1 MHNIWYKK
9 SAQNWR
15 EALPIGN
22 GFTGVMVYGSSKK
35 ERLCFNDGE
44 LWSGYPKNYNAADS
58 FDNLEKVRKL
68 IFEGRNSEAD
78 ALCEDKLKGFYSETF
93 LPLGDVLFDFSKT
106 DRNIIARSLDLST
119 GIHTVKSNGFKS
131 EIFSSNPDRVTVY
144 RIKADKRFSVKMKA
158 KSKLHHSVRTDGGCL
173 MLYGNAPDYAAP
185 NYLRTELFPIKY
197 NEKKGMAFC
206 LCAQIF
212 TDGMLIS
219 RKHSLKIAGASE
231 VTVYFATAT
240 GFNGFDKMP
249 CTDTNAVIKKC
260 RLHLNRVEKSYDV
273 LKQRHMNDFS
283 RLYTQQSIS
292 FHKDEDIPTDEL
304 LNAVKKGADEK
315 AFCELLYNYGKYMI
329 ISGSRKGGQPLNLQG
344 IWNHAVRPPWS
355 SNYTVNINTQMN
367 YWGASRAGLSE
378 SIEPLLQMVY
388 EALQN
393 GRKTAEINYGCRGFA
408 CNHNVDIWRK
418 TPPVQGDANYMF
430 APLCGVWL
438 ANEIFAHYKN
448 GFLNDY
454 TDKVKGIVTESA
466 KFAND
471 YLILHNG
478 QYVVCPSASP
488 ENVFVNNGKRCKLDY
503 ASAFDMGLVKQAF
516 KNAVEI
522 SDDVNLKNEIAE
534 KLPKLY
540 PFRQG
545 ENGICEWHKNYDTPE
560 KGHRHFSPLYAFYPA
575 DIIGYYADREKT
587 EWIKQLF
594 HYRTNHSNQYIG
606 WSAAWAICIAARLRE
621 GEAVQKIIR
630 SMLNHSVFKNL
641 FCVHPP
647 FYFQIDGNLGFVAG
661 INEMLLTEEGETV
674 ELLPAL
680 PENFALS
687 GAVKDMVVN
696 GVKISFEWKNGA
708 VVTIH
713 ADKSVKILA
722 KHISDNALIDNT
734 VEIVPSLS
742 E

>member
-9 SAQNWR
+9 SALNWR

-44 LWSGYPKNYNAADS
+44 LWSGYPKNYNSADS

-106 DRNIIARSLDLST
+106 DKNIIARSLDLST
-119 GIHTVKSNGFKS
+119 GIHTVQSNGFRS

-158 KSKLHHSVRTDGGCL
+158 KSRLHHSVKTDGGCL

-240 GFNGFDKMP
+240 GFSGFDKMP

-273 LKQRHMNDFS
+273 LKKRHMDDFS

-329 ISGSRKGGQPLNLQG
+329 VSGSRKGGQPLNLQG

-367 YWGASRAGLSE
+367 YWGVSRAGLSE
-378 SIEPLLQMVY
+378 CIEPLLQMVY
-388 EALQN
+388 ETLQN

-454 TDKVKGIVTESA
+454 TDKVKEIVTESA

-516 KNAVEI
+516 KNAAEI
-522 SDDVNLKNEIAE
+522 SDDVKLKNEIAE

-545 ENGICEWHKNYDTPE
+545 EYGICEWHKDYDTPE

-594 HYRTNHSNQYIG
+594 HYRTDHSNQYIG

-661 INEMLLTEEGETV
+661 INEMLLTAECETV

-680 PENFALS
+680 PENFAQS

-708 VVTIH
+708 VVAIH
-713 ADKSVKILA
+713 ADKPVKILA

-734 VEIVPSLS
+734 VELVPFLS

>member
-44 LWSGYPKNYNAADS
+44 LWSGYPKNYNSADS

-119 GIHTVKSNGFKS
+119 GIHTVKSNGFRS

-158 KSKLHHSVRTDGGCL
+158 KSKLHHSVKTDGGCL

-240 GFNGFDKMP
+240 GFNGSDKMP

-260 RLHLNRVEKSYDV
+260 RLHLNSVDKSYDV
-273 LKQRHMNDFS
+273 LKKRHMDDFS
-283 RLYTQQSIS
+283 RLYNQQSIS
-292 FHKDEDIPTDEL
+292 FHKDEDISTDEL
-304 LNAVKKGADEK
+304 LNTVKKGADEK

-378 SIEPLLQMVY
+378 CIEPLLQMVY

-448 GFLNDY
+448 GFLNNY
-454 TDKVKGIVTESA
+454 TDKVEEIVTESA

-516 KNAVEI
+516 KNAAEI

-575 DIIGYYADREKT
+575 DIIGYYADGEKN

-594 HYRTNHSNQYIG
+594 HYRTDHSNQYIG

-630 SMLNHSVFKNL
+630 CMLNHSVFKNL

-661 INEMLLTEEGETV
+661 INEMLLTEECETV

-680 PENFALS
+680 PENFAQS

>member
-1 MHNIWYKK
+1 MHKIWYKK
-9 SAQNWR
+9 SALNWR

-44 LWSGYPKNYNAADS
+44 LWSGYPKNYNSADS
-58 FDNLEKVRKL
+58 FDKLEKVRKL

-78 ALCEDKLKGFYSETF
+78 TLCEDKLKGFYSETF

-119 GIHTVKSNGFKS
+119 GIHTVKSNGFRS

-144 RIKADKRFSVKMKA
+144 RIKADKRFSVKIKA
-158 KSKLHHSVRTDGGCL
+158 KSRLHHSVKTDGGCL

-206 LCAQIF
+206 LCARIF

-231 VTVYFATAT
+231 MTVYFETAT

-249 CTDTNAVIKKC
+249 CTDTNAVIRKC

-273 LKQRHMNDFS
+273 LKKRHMDDFS

-329 ISGSRKGGQPLNLQG
+329 VSGSRKGGQPLNLQG

-378 SIEPLLQMVY
+378 CIEPFLQMVY
-388 EALQN
+388 ETLQN

-454 TDKVKGIVTESA
+454 TDKVKEIVIESA

-516 KNAVEI
+516 KNAAEI
-522 SDDVNLKNEIAE
+522 SDDVKLKNEIAE

-545 ENGICEWHKNYDTPE
+545 EYGICEWHKDYDTPE

-594 HYRTNHSNQYIG
+594 YYRTDHSNQYIG

-661 INEMLLTEEGETV
+661 INEMLLTAECEEV

-680 PENFALS
+680 PENFAQS

-708 VVTIH
+708 VVAIH
-713 ADKSVKILA
+713 ADKPVKILA

-734 VEIVPSLS
+734 VELVPFLS

>member
-1 MHNIWYKK
+1 MHKIWYKK
-9 SAQNWR
+9 SALNWR

-35 ERLCFNDGE
+35 ERLCFNDGK
-44 LWSGYPKNYNAADS
+44 LWSGYPKNYNSADS

-119 GIHTVKSNGFKS
+119 GIHTVKSNGFRS

-144 RIKADKRFSVKMKA
+144 RIKADKRFSVKIKA
-158 KSKLHHSVRTDGGCL
+158 KSRLHHSVKTDGGCL

-231 VTVYFATAT
+231 VTVYFETAT

-273 LKQRHMNDFS
+273 LKKRQMDDFS

-329 ISGSRKGGQPLNLQG
+329 VSGSRKGGQPLNLQG

-378 SIEPLLQMVY
+378 CIEPLLQMVY
-388 EALQN
+388 ETLQN

-448 GFLNDY
+448 GLLNDH
-454 TDKVKGIVTESA
+454 TDKVKEIVTESA

-516 KNAVEI
+516 KNAAEI
-522 SDDVNLKNEIAE
+522 SDDVKLKNEIAE

-545 ENGICEWHKNYDTPE
+545 EYGICEWHKDYDTPE

-575 DIIGYYADREKT
+575 DLIGYYADREKT

-594 HYRTNHSNQYIG
+594 HYRTDHSNQYIG

-630 SMLNHSVFKNL
+630 SMLSHSVFKNL

-661 INEMLLTEEGETV
+661 INEMLLTAECETV

-680 PENFALS
+680 PENFAQS

-708 VVTIH
+708 VVAIH
-713 ADKSVKILA
+713 ADKPVKILA

-734 VEIVPSLS
+734 VELVPFLS

>member
-304 LNAVKKGADEK
+304 LNAVKKGTDEK

-516 KNAVEI
+516 KNAAEI
-522 SDDVNLKNEIAE
+522 SGDVNLKNEIAE

-594 HYRTNHSNQYIG
+594 HYRTDHSNQYIG

-621 GEAVQKIIR
+621 GETVQKIIR

-661 INEMLLTEEGETV
+661 INEMLLTEECETV

-680 PENFALS
+680 PENFAQS

>member
-1 MHNIWYKK
+1 MHKIWYKK
-9 SAQNWR
+9 SALNWR

-44 LWSGYPKNYNAADS
+44 LWSGYPKNYNSADS

-119 GIHTVKSNGFKS
+119 GIHTVQSNGFRS

-144 RIKADKRFSVKMKA
+144 RIKADKRFSVKIKA
-158 KSKLHHSVRTDGGCL
+158 KSRLHHSVKTDGGCL

-273 LKQRHMNDFS
+273 LKKRHIDDFS

-329 ISGSRKGGQPLNLQG
+329 VSGSRKGGQPLNLQG

-378 SIEPLLQMVY
+378 CIEPLLQMVY
-388 EALQN
+388 ETLQN

-454 TDKVKGIVTESA
+454 TDKVKEIVTESA

-503 ASAFDMGLVKQAF
+503 ASAFDMGLVKQAI
-516 KNAVEI
+516 KNAAEI

-560 KGHRHFSPLYAFYPA
+560 KGHRHFPPLYAFYPA

-594 HYRTNHSNQYIG
+594 HYRTDHSNQYIG

-661 INEMLLTEEGETV
+661 INEMLLTEECETV

-680 PENFALS
+680 PENFAQS

-708 VVTIH
+708 VVAIH
-713 ADKSVKILA
+713 ADKPVKILA
-722 KHISDNALIDNT
+722 KHISDNSLIDNT
-734 VEIVPSLS
+734 VELVPFLS

>member
-44 LWSGYPKNYNAADS
+44 LWSGYPKNYNSADS

-93 LPLGDVLFDFSKT
+93 LPLGDVLFDFRKT

-119 GIHTVKSNGFKS
+119 GIHTVKSNGFRS

-158 KSKLHHSVRTDGGCL
+158 KSRLHHSVKTDGGCL

-273 LKQRHMNDFS
+273 LKKRHIDDFS

-292 FHKDEDIPTDEL
+292 FHKDEDISTEEL

-329 ISGSRKGGQPLNLQG
+329 VSGSRKGGQPLNLQG

-378 SIEPLLQMVY
+378 CIEPFLQMVY
-388 EALQN
+388 ETLQN

-454 TDKVKGIVTESA
+454 TDKVKEIVIESA

-516 KNAVEI
+516 KNAAEI
-522 SDDVNLKNEIAE
+522 SDDVKLKNEIAE

-594 HYRTNHSNQYIG
+594 HYRTDHSNQYIG

-621 GEAVQKIIR
+621 GETVQKIIR

-661 INEMLLTEEGETV
+661 INEMLLTEECETV

-680 PENFALS
+680 PENFAQS

-713 ADKSVKILA
+713 ADKYVKILA

>member
-22 GFTGVMVYGSSKK
+22 GFTGIMVYGSSKK

-44 LWSGYPKNYNAADS
+44 LWSGYPKNYNSADS

-212 TDGMLIS
+212 TDGTLIN

-231 VTVYFATAT
+231 VTVYFATVT

-260 RLHLNRVEKSYDV
+260 RLHLNSVEKSYDV

-315 AFCELLYNYGKYMI
+315 PFCELLYNYGKYMI

-367 YWGASRAGLSE
+367 YWGVSRAGLSE
-378 SIEPLLQMVY
+378 CIEPLLQMVY
-388 EALQN
+388 ETLQN
-393 GRKTAEINYGCRGFA
+393 GRKTAEINYGCHGFA

-503 ASAFDMGLVKQAF
+503 ASAFDMGLVIQAF
-516 KNAVEI
+516 KNAAEI

-575 DIIGYYADREKT
+575 DIIKYYADREKT

-594 HYRTNHSNQYIG
+594 HYRTDHSNQYIG

-661 INEMLLTEEGETV
+661 INEMLLTAECETV

-680 PENFALS
+680 PENFAQS

>member
-516 KNAVEI
+516 KNAAEI

-594 HYRTNHSNQYIG
+594 HYRTDHSNQYIG

-661 INEMLLTEEGETV
+661 INEMLLTAECETV